1 MDSSSTRQPSA
12 LVRGLQRCA
21 VLQTDKFNSSILT
34 VNNQVSDASLAT
46 G

>member
-1 MDSSSTRQPSA
+1 MPTDSPA
-12 LVRGLQRCA
+12 PGLVRGLQRCA
-21 VLQTDKFNSSILT
+21 VIHTDKFNSSILT